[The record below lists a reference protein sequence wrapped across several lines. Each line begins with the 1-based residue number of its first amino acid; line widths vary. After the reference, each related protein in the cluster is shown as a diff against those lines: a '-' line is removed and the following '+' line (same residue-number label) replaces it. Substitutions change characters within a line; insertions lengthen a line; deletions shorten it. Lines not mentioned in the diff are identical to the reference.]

1 LAIKIFCDVCNE
13 TITPNEESGQLVY
26 AEKTFQLFKGK
37 QEPAIKK
44 TEMVFCEK
52 CIRGLRSYIHNQRG
66 AQRENAKG

>member
-1 LAIKIFCDVCNE
+1 MIKIFCDVCGE
-13 TITPNEESGQLVY
+13 VITQQEESGQLVY

-52 CIRGLRSYIHNQRG
+52 CIRGLRSYIHNQRDV
-66 AQRENAKG
+66 QKK